1 MKLIASKSFNLN
13 GVFYEAG
20 NEVTV
25 ANKDELI
32 RLNEKGFIEPLTPK
46 QIQEF
51 ENEPKYTRTT
61 KIKNEEE

>member
-25 ANKDELI
+25 ASKEELI
-32 RLNEKGFIEPLTPK
+32 RLNEKGFVEPLTPK
-46 QIQEF
+46 QIQDF
-51 ENEPKYTRTT
+51 GKEPKETRTP
-61 KIKNEEE
+61 KIVKEEE